1 MSLKLKIRVSILS
14 SDLSNLKNECSRII
28 ESGSDFIHIDIMDG
42 HFVDNLTFGPPVI
55 KSIRKIMII
64 Y

>member
-1 MSLKLKIRVSILS
+1 MSLKLKIGVSILS

-28 ESGSDFIHIDIMDG
+28 GSDFIHIDIMDG

-55 KSIRKIMII
+55 KSIRKK
-64 Y
+64 